1 MGLASEY
8 RKVETTAV
16 DAVIRDEIE
25 LVESWRAE
33 QLEMAGYG
41 AQAANELALRHDVDL
56 HVAVNLVARGCPA
69 ELALKILL

>member
-1 MGLASEY
+1 VALASEY

-16 DAVIRDEIE
+16 ETVIRDEIE

-56 HVAVNLVARGCPA
+56 HRAVDLLRSGCPA
-69 ELALKILL
+69 ELALQILL